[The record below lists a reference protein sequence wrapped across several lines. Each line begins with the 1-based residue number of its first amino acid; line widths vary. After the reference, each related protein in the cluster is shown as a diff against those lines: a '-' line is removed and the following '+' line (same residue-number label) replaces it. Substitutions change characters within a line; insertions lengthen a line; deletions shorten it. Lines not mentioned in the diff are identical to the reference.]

1 MNIKAIPN
9 MFKSTRILESL
20 VLYLEPRGRN
30 GHCRVAGTSIL
41 FWLWRN
47 LIARQRNLD
56 ARVPA
61 VLQQEND
68 RWVQGTRKFSLGE
81 LKEEETGMEAA
92 AGGSRT

>member
-1 MNIKAIPN
+1 ML
-9 MFKSTRILESL
+9 KSTRILESL

-41 FWLWRN
+41 FWVVEKSDSQ
-47 LIARQRNLD
+47 AEEFGFD
-56 ARVPA
+56 AGVPA
-61 VLQQEND
+61 VLQQEYD